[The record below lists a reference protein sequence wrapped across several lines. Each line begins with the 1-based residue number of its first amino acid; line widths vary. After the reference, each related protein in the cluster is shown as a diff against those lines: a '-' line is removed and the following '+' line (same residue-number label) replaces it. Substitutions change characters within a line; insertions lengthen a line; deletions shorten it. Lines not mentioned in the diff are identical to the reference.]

1 MLYVIA
7 SPIGNLE
14 DMTFRSVKTLEQV
27 DLIFCE
33 DTRVTKKLLNHY
45 NISKPL
51 IRYVDDETKQDFYL
65 EKIKNND
72 VALISDAGTPLFSD
86 PGYKI
91 VKIAIE
97 NHIMVSP
104 LPGASALMTA
114 LSITGKNIS
123 NFLFEGFFP
132 KLNSNQKL
140 LLSKL
145 RYTTYDSFF
154 FESPKRVN
162 KTLKLL
168 KDNLVDRHIIIFH
181 ELTKLNEKI
190 IHINLK
196 EQINFEL
203 INKGEY
209 VILISG
215 AESPKQH
222 IDEDFKKYVKS
233 EMEYMLQNGLSL
245 KNATKIISEIFDLPR
260 KDIYNIWIYK

>member
-72 VALISDAGTPLFSD
+72 VALISDAGTPLFSKSD
-86 PGYKI
+86 F
-91 VKIAIE
+91 AIE
-97 NHIMVSP
+97 NNIMVSP

-196 EQINFEL
+196 EQSNFEL

-209 VILISG
+209 VILICG
-215 AESPKQH
+215 AGSPKQQ

-260 KDIYNIWIYK
+260 KGIYNIWIDK

>member
-154 FESPKRVN
+154 F
-162 KTLKLL
+162 
-168 KDNLVDRHIIIFH
+168 
-181 ELTKLNEKI
+181 
-190 IHINLK
+190 
-196 EQINFEL
+196 
-203 INKGEY
+203 
-209 VILISG
+209 
-215 AESPKQH
+215 
-222 IDEDFKKYVKS
+222 
-233 EMEYMLQNGLSL
+233 
-245 KNATKIISEIFDLPR
+245 
-260 KDIYNIWIYK
+260 

>member
-27 DLIFCE
+27 DLILCE
-33 DTRVTKKLLNHY
+33 DTRITKKLLNHY
-45 NISKPL
+45 NITKPL

-72 VALISDAGTPLFSD
+72 VALISDAGTPLLSD

-104 LPGASALMTA
+104 LPGASSLMTA

-123 NFLFEGFFP
+123 NFSFEGFFP
-132 KLNSNQKL
+132 KLKSNQKL
-140 LLSKL
+140 VLSKL
-145 RYTTYDSFF
+145 RYTSYDSFF

-168 KDNLVDRHIIIFH
+168 KDNLVDRHIVIFH
-181 ELTKLNEKI
+181 ELTKLNEKM

-215 AESPKQH
+215 AGNPKQD
-222 IDEDFKKYVKS
+222 IDEDFREYVKS

-260 KDIYNIWIYK
+260 KDIYNIWIDK

>member
-97 NHIMVSP
+97 NHIMVRP

-123 NFLFEGFFP
+123 NF
-132 KLNSNQKL
+132 SNI
-140 LLSKL
+140 
-145 RYTTYDSFF
+145 R
-154 FESPKRVN
+154 
-162 KTLKLL
+162 
-168 KDNLVDRHIIIFH
+168 
-181 ELTKLNEKI
+181 
-190 IHINLK
+190 
-196 EQINFEL
+196 QI
-203 INKGEY
+203 
-209 VILISG
+209 
-215 AESPKQH
+215 
-222 IDEDFKKYVKS
+222 
-233 EMEYMLQNGLSL
+233 
-245 KNATKIISEIFDLPR
+245 
-260 KDIYNIWIYK
+260 